1 MTTWKPKG
9 APPEL
14 SITEWW
20 ENRTGQ
26 RQIKPEDCGH
36 LVKDAAGKK
45 TLAVLGK
52 PTPSEKV
59 RSSLADRKHAERQ
72 KRGIARQRGEKVG
85 RRRGFGALVVK
96 PVEHSGHV
104 AVGRKQGAR

>member
-1 MTTWKPKG
+1 M
-9 APPEL
+9 EL
-14 SITEWW
+14 ERMETMKAIPMPTEAW
-20 ENRTGQ
+20 EARTGQ
-26 RQIKPEDCGH
+26 KPIKPEDCGH
-36 LVKDAAGKK
+36 LVKDADGK

-52 PTPSEKV
+52 PTPPEKV

-72 KRGIARQRGEKVG
+72 KRGIARQRGDKVG

-96 PVEHSGHV
+96 PVEHDGHK